1 MIRIDLENVLKNS
14 RAGQNLLDWVQQ
26 NYADDDVDNT
36 YNDLISELAGDIEM
50 EYLEQDNIEPSQDI
64 FLPADDYG
72 DVDCFDDYDDY
83 DGPDNYREEA
93 YYGDAHAIAVLHG
106 TDYDMEDE

>member
-26 NYADDDVDNT
+26 NYIDDDVDST
-36 YNDLISELAGDIEM
+36 YNDLISELADDIEM
-50 EYLEQDNIEPSQDI
+50 EYLEQDNIEPSDG
-64 FLPADDYG
+64 FDY
-72 DVDCFDDYDDY
+72 DSFDDTDESCLDGF

-93 YYGDAHAIAVLHG
+93 YYGDPHAIAVLHG
-106 TDYDMEDE
+106 TDYNMED

>member
-26 NYADDDVDNT
+26 NYVDDDVDNT
-36 YNDLISELAGDIEM
+36 YNDLISELADDIEI
-50 EYLEQDNIEPSQDI
+50 EYLEQDNIEPSQEI
-64 FLPADDYG
+64 N
-72 DVDCFDDYDDY
+72 YDDDDLDEDYY

-93 YYGDAHAIAVLHG
+93 YYGDPHAIAVLHG